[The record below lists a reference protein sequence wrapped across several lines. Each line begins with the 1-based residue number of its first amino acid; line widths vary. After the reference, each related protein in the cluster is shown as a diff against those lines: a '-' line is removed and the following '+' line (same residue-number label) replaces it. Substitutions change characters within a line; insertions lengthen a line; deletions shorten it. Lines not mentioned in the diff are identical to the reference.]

1 MSVYKQETSNVF
13 TAHNLPKNCENNEM
27 CEVGGG
33 WVCIIACI
41 ENFRKEQA
49 EYRLSP
55 NKCNI
60 GA

>member
-33 WVCIIACI
+33 WVFIIACM
-41 ENFRKEQA
+41 ENFKNERA
-49 EYRLSP
+49 EYL
-55 NKCNI
+55 
-60 GA
+60 